1 MSDIINVPLNV
12 ELVGYTVSVYD
23 AIAKVYEAGGGV
35 VRTRDQ
41 EDNGKPLME
50 LAGRGCYESY
60 KRTSEKTDSHEGYL
74 GNILKQNHGSVLE
87 HSVFSFYIEG
97 ISRAESHEMV
107 RHRHFSFSQQSQRY
121 VAAKKPYRVA
131 IHPTLMKEYGE
142 DAVKRWVEPSFRLA
156 ESTYN
161 NLRNRGLDKKPASE
175 AARALLPNAAE
186 THMVMTG
193 NLRSWLEFVSK
204 RDHEAADA
212 GIRRVAQKVY
222 EILQE
227 QMPEVFSDEARAI
240 WDTDY
245 AQGKAR
251 A

>member
-12 ELVGYTVSVYD
+12 QLVGYTVSKFD
-23 AIAKVYEAGGGV
+23 AIAEIYEAGGGV
-35 VRTRDQ
+35 VRTRDK
-41 EDNGKPLME
+41 EENGKPLME

-60 KRTSEKTDSHEGYL
+60 KRTNKATDSHEGYL
-74 GNILKQNHGSVLE
+74 GNILDQNHGTVIE
-87 HSVFSFYIEG
+87 HAVFSFYIEG

-142 DAVKRWVEPSFRLA
+142 EVVKSWLEPSFELA
-156 ESTYN
+156 ESTYKD
-161 NLRNRGLDKKPASE
+161 LRNMGLDKKPASE
-175 AARALLPNAAE
+175 AARAMLPNAAE

-212 GIRRVAQKVY
+212 GIRRVAKKVY
-222 EILQE
+222 AILQE
-227 QMPEVFSDEARAI
+227 RVPEIFSDEARKI

-245 AQGKAR
+245 AQGKAHG
-251 A
+251 

>member
-1 MSDIINVPLNV
+1 MSDIINIPLHV
-12 ELVGYTVSVYD
+12 ELVGQTTSNFD
-23 AIAKVYEAGGGV
+23 AIAEVYEAGGGA

-60 KRTSEKTDSHEGYL
+60 KRTNEDTDSHEGYL
-74 GNILKQNHGSVLE
+74 GNIVKQAHHSVLE
-87 HSVFSFYIEG
+87 HSFYSFYIEG
-97 ISRAESHEMV
+97 ISRAESHEIV
-107 RHRHFSFSQQSQRY
+107 RHRHFSVSQQSQRY

-131 IHPTLMKEYGE
+131 IHPTLMKVYEE
-142 DAVKRWVEPSFRLA
+142 HAVKSWLEPCFILA
-156 ESTYN
+156 ESAYD
-161 NLRNRGLDKKPASE
+161 NLRNLGLDKKPASE
-175 AARALLPNAAE
+175 AARAMLPNAAE
-186 THMVMTG
+186 THMVLTG
-193 NLRSWLEFVSK
+193 NLRTWLEFISK

-212 GIRRVAQKVY
+212 GIRAVAKEIY

-227 QMPEVFSDEARAI
+227 QVPEVFSDEARAT
-240 WDTDY
+240 WDTDF

>member
-1 MSDIINVPLNV
+1 MSDIINVPLHV
-12 ELVGYTVSVYD
+12 ELVGCTVSNFD
-23 AIAKVYEAGGGV
+23 AIAKIYEAGGGV

-60 KRTSEKTDSHEGYL
+60 KRTNDKTDSHEGYL
-74 GNILKQNHGSVLE
+74 GNILEQNHGSVLE

-142 DAVKRWVEPSFRLA
+142 DVVKQWVEPSFELA
-156 ESTYN
+156 ESIYHD
-161 NLRNRGLDKKPASE
+161 LRDAGLDKKPASE

-227 QMPEVFSDEARAI
+227 QVPEIFSDEARAI
-240 WDTDY
+240 WDKDFT
-245 AQGKAR
+245 QGKAR
-251 A
+251 G